1 MLNKL
6 YFKIVFALPLV
17 ACILFASA
25 QNGSL
30 RGTITDAKTGE
41 ALIGVTVRLEN
52 TSLGA
57 ITDLDG
63 KYFITNIP
71 PKSYN
76 ILASYIGYK
85 TQTKFNIVVRSE
97 GNPDVNFKLE
107 ESSTSL
113 GEIVVRSNPFE
124 KISATPL
131 SIQKLSQEEVAA
143 YPGGNNDIA
152 KVVQSLPGVSGSVGG
167 FRNDVI
173 IRGGAPNENVYYLDG
188 VEIPSINH
196 FSTQGSA
203 GGPVGLLNVS
213 FFEGVTLS
221 SSAFGAQYDN
231 VLSGVLQFDQ
241 RNGNN
246 RKMVTNLR
254 VSSSE
259 AALTLEGPLF
269 KGKKEEAKTT
279 YIASVRR
286 SYLQLL
292 FQVIGLPFLP
302 DYWDYQYKIN
312 HKINDYNDI
321 YITAVGAI
329 DDLEINKIEDFSP
342 EQQAIQDQIPVIG
355 QYSSTLGVGWRKRFK
370 DNSGFMRTT
379 VSTNY
384 LKNEFRQ
391 FDDNINQ
398 TGLYLQNNSVE
409 NEYRLR
415 YSLTKYIGKWT
426 NTFGLVVV
434 QGNYQTELRNLI
446 FNQQFN
452 TDLSLVRY
460 GAFAQTSTKFFQDRL
475 GFSMGIR
482 TDGNSFTN
490 TGNELWRTLSPRAAV
505 SYKLNKIGN
514 WTANASIGRYFKIL
528 PYTTLGFKDNND
540 EYINRSA
547 EYITSNHVVA
557 GIEHLLSRAS
567 RITIE
572 GFYKYYENYPVS
584 VIDQISLAN
593 KGGGFEVF
601 GSEPITSD
609 GEGQAYGVELLY
621 QQKLTQNFY
630 AVTSFTFYKSEF
642 TNGVNDNFI
651 PAVWD
656 NGILISLLGGYK
668 FGNNWEISSRYRF
681 LGRTP
686 YAPIDEAAT
695 FANYPAVIRDYSRL
709 GSVELDPFSQWDIR
723 IDKKWNFKK
732 WSLDL
737 FLDVQNV
744 LGQQLPAEPSFG
756 LDRDEQGNVIE
767 PRSLIQIPAATNGA
781 VLPSLGIVVNI

>member
-1 MLNKL
+1 MLRQL
-6 YFKIVFALPLV
+6 ISTLV
-17 ACILFASA
+17 ILLIGFSTYA
-25 QNGSL
+25 QTTGDL
-30 RGTITDAKTGE
+30 RGNLTDAKTGE
-41 ALIGVTVRLEN
+41 PLVGATVRLEGTN
-52 TSLGA
+52 LGA
-57 ITDLDG
+57 ITDLEG
-63 KYFITNIP
+63 KYLIKNIP

-76 ILASYIGYK
+76 IVASFIGYN
-85 TQTKFNIVVRSE
+85 TTTKFNVVIRSE
-97 GNPDVNFKLE
+97 GNPDLNFKVE

-113 GEIVVRSNPFE
+113 GEIVVTSNPFE
-124 KISATPL
+124 KVSATPL

-241 RNGNN
+241 RKGNT
-246 RKMVTNLR
+246 RKMVTNFR

-269 KGKKEEAKTT
+269 KGKKKEAKTT

-286 SYLQLL
+286 SYLQFL
-292 FQVIGLPFLP
+292 FQAIGLPFLP

-312 HKINDYNDI
+312 HQINDYNDI
-321 YITAVGAI
+321 YVTAVGSI
-329 DDLEINKIEDFSP
+329 DDLAINEIEDFNP

-379 VSTNY
+379 ISTNL
-384 LKNEFRQ
+384 LKNEFSQ
-391 FDDNINQ
+391 YEDNINQ
-398 TGLYLQNNSVE
+398 TGLYLKNNSTE
-409 NEYRLR
+409 TEYRAR

-426 NTFGLVVV
+426 NTFGLVLVS
-434 QGNYQTELRNLI
+434 GNYKTESENLV
-446 FNQQFN
+446 FNRSFSS
-452 TDLSLVRY
+452 DLDLVRF
-460 GAFAQTSTKFFQDRL
+460 GAFAQTSTKFFNDKL
-475 GFSMGIR
+475 GFSMGVR
-482 TDGNSFTN
+482 TDGNNFTN
-490 TGNELWRTLSPRAAV
+490 NGYELYRTLSPRAAV
-505 SYKLNKIGN
+505 SYKLNKVGN
-514 WTANASIGRYFKIL
+514 WTANASVGRYFKIL
-528 PYTTLGFKDNND
+528 PYTTLGFKDNNG
-540 EYINRSA
+540 EYINKSA
-547 EYITSNHVVA
+547 NYITSNHLVA

-567 RITIE
+567 RITLE
-572 GFYKYYENYPVS
+572 GFYKYYTNYPIS
-584 VIDQISLAN
+584 TTDNISLAN

-609 GEGQAYGVELLY
+609 GRGRSYGLELLY
-621 QQKLTQNFY
+621 QQKLSGNFY
-630 AVTSFTFYKSEF
+630 AVGSFTLYRSEF
-642 TNGVNDNFI
+642 TGPNSDEFL

-656 NGILISLLGGYK
+656 NGVLISLLGGYK
-668 FGNNWEISSRYRF
+668 FGNNWEVSSRYRF

-686 YAPIDEAAT
+686 YAPVDEVAT
-695 FANYPAVIRDYSRL
+695 LNNYPAVIRDYSSL
-709 GSVELDPFSQWDIR
+709 GSVELDPFSQLDIR

-744 LGQQLPAEPSFG
+744 LATATPSEPSFG
-756 LDRDEQGNVIE
+756 LDRDEIGNVIQ
-767 PRSLIQIPAATNGA
+767 PQQLIQISTATAGT
-781 VLPSLGIVVNI
+781 VLPSLGIVVNL